1 MIEYESDLMP
11 LFSKAVYSRQTNIDT
26 QSIVDC
32 VEDFEWRESGT
43 YEGNHVDISW
53 SSVDNKVLH
62 NDKLSYL
69 KDEIYKEVR

>member
-32 VEDFEWRESGT
+32 VEDFLPEDVIVK
-43 YEGNHVDISW
+43 YGNIR
-53 SSVDNKVLH
+53 L
-62 NDKLSYL
+62 
-69 KDEIYKEVR
+69 